1 MELTMNIGN
10 QSKGFPNQQHFMVI
24 LFQVVS
30 AIMTHVHSKILRVLV
45 DVELF
50 LLPDFKVLDWLNS

>member
-1 MELTMNIGN
+1 MNIGN
-10 QSKGFPNQQHFMVI
+10 QSKGFPYQQHFMVI

-30 AIMTHVHSKILRVLV
+30 AIVTHVHSKILRVLV

-50 LLPDFKVLDWLNS
+50 LLPDFEVLN